1 MCSLLLHAGLL
12 LGSLVLSS
20 VDKEEELVK
29 KKKARISHFHIIHPD
44 QPLHWGQRCFV
55 RGRVTSSTHGA

>member
-12 LGSLVLSS
+12 LGSPVLSS

-29 KKKARISHFHIIHPD
+29 KKRKLEFP
-44 QPLHWGQRCFV
+44 
-55 RGRVTSSTHGA
+55 TSTLFILTSPYTGDKGVL